1 MKELE
6 AHLRTEMKYAQAVYE
21 EKSDQRKSPA
31 PAYKVSDLVWLNG
44 KTIKTTRPSLLV
56 LRFVNYSCTQLKW
69 QSGRVRDITVQGHM
83 LSRMLNFKSWDDF
96 LIRLFRIKAYMK
108 DGTYY
113 SEPLFEG
120 LGDPQKHKIAID
132 GETTGQEYITA
143 VATRAITF
151 FEADSPAIG
160 LIAFMGVGT
169 AEASTREITV
179 MEGQHVK
186 KGDQIGMI
194 HFGGSTHCI
203 LFCKG
208 VDVLGFPEPGKKKEG
223 VLVRSK
229 LAVVKS

>member
-1 MKELE
+1 MEANAFVNKMKELE

-31 PAYKVSDLVWLNG
+31 PAYKRNQDIFQEQW
-44 KTIKTTRPSLLV
+44 TRPVV
-56 LRFVNYSCTQLKW
+56 L
-69 QSGRVRDITVQGHM
+69 D
-83 LSRMLNFKSWDDF
+83 FKSWDDF